1 MAFWKK
7 IIVAIIAIVLFI
19 GIVGFLV
26 LPAVVKP
33 IAEEKLSQALY
44 RPVTIGKISINPYAL
59 SVAVEGFKISE
70 PSQSVNPFVAFDK
83 LYVNL
88 HGIYSILQR
97 KLILEEINLIN
108 PYVGVTRKNDGTYN
122 FSDLLTKNEK
132 KPAAESKTEPFY
144 FSFNNIQVTGG
155 NVDFSDGPYKTKHTV
170 RDMKLSIPVISN
182 IDYLA
187 KNFVQ
192 PKFSAVING
201 TSFELEGKTTPFL
214 DSRESILEINIRD
227 VDIPF
232 YLKYVPVKMNFDLKS
247 ARLDTQLK
255 VNFTLKKGKEPVL
268 DISGNVALRKVI
280 LDDRQSNKILRLPE
294 LKVDIASAQ
303 PLNSDI
309 HLSRVSLQ
317 DIELAVK
324 RGKDGAINL
333 QKLVDSPPADKKEPA
348 AKEQAGKDEAKQ
360 KKPLKFVIDELQL
373 DAANI
378 TFTDE
383 VPAKKTIISIAP
395 LKFKASNF
403 SLGKDALTNIDL
415 SLMVEK
421 KGEITVGGKLGIN
434 PLAAD
439 LNLNVK
445 NLGIRTFEPY
455 FTDKVKVNVKQ
466 GSVATA
472 GNFSLASD
480 EKGAPRVKYAGK
492 LYVSNLALI
501 DESTADD
508 FLKWKQLYFDS
519 LQAGYNPFFLDIKGI
534 SLTDFYVQIMVNT
547 DGTLN
552 LQNIFGG
559 AKKDDDKAKVVAAA
573 EKNEKEEVKEKQ
585 EVKQDETAKNIRIGT
600 VTFQGGTI
608 DFADRFIKPNYS
620 ARMLNMAGSVKGLST
635 TESSRADVSLKGNLG
650 YGSPIDIKGK
660 INPLVKDLFADIK
673 VDFRDIELSP
683 ATPYSSKF
691 LGHPI
696 EKGKLTFTVEYLIDK
711 RKLDAKNNILIDQL
725 TLGDKVDSPDAVKA
739 PVGLTISLLTDR
751 HGQINLDIP
760 VSGSFDDPKFRIWP
774 IIWQVIKNLLTKA
787 LTSPFALLAS
797 LTGGGEELSFAE
809 FDYGSPAVS
818 DINMK
823 KVGSIVK
830 ALKERPQLKMDI
842 EGYVDLENDKEGLR
856 KVEFDRKIKAQKIRE
871 TLAKGEAAQQVSL
884 APEEYEKYLT
894 LAYRAE
900 KFPKPRTAQAAEKK
914 LPKEEM
920 EKLILTNIA
929 VTDSDLRQLAS
940 RRAENIK
947 ELVLK
952 SGDVAA
958 SRIFLIEPKSL
969 APEKKDKVK
978 DSRVDFKLK

>member
-1 MAFWKK
+1 MALWKK
-7 IIVAIIAIVLFI
+7 IIIGFVALVILF
-19 GIVGFLV
+19 GIVGFFV
-26 LPAVVKP
+26 VPAVIKP
-33 IAEEKLSQALY
+33 LAAEKLSALLH

-70 PSQSVNPFVAFDK
+70 PAPSANPFVTFDK

-88 HGIYSILQR
+88 HGVYSLFQR
-97 KLILEEINLIN
+97 KLILEEIHLLN
-108 PYVGVTRKNDGTYN
+108 PYVSVSRKDDGTYN
-122 FSDLLTKNEK
+122 FSDLLAKDEK

-227 VDIPF
+227 VDVPF

-333 QKLVDSPPADKKEPA
+333 QKLVDSPPAGQ
-348 AKEQAGKDEAKQ
+348 KEQEKTPAEKTEVKPV
-360 KKPLKFVIDELQL
+360 KPLKFVIDDLQL
-373 DAANI
+373 NAVSI

-383 VPAKKTIISIAP
+383 VPAKKAVINIAP
-395 LKFKASNF
+395 LKFKATNF
-403 SLGKDALTNIDL
+403 SLEKDAKTNIDL
-415 SLMVEK
+415 ALTVEK
-421 KGEITVGGKLGIN
+421 KGEITAGGQMGIK
-434 PLAAD
+434 PLSAD

-466 GSVATA
+466 GTVATV

-559 AKKDDDKAKVVAAA
+559 AKKDDDKAKVAAAA

-585 EVKQDETAKNIRIGT
+585 EVKQDETAKNIKIGT

-620 ARMLNMAGSVKGLST
+620 ARMLNMAGSIKGLST
-635 TESSRADVSLKGNLG
+635 TESSRADISLKGNLG

-739 PVGLTISLLTDR
+739 PVGLAISLLTDR

-760 VSGSFDDPKFRIWP
+760 VSGSFDDPQFRIWP

-871 TLAKGEAAQQVSL
+871 TLAKGEAAQLVSIT
-884 APEEYEKYLT
+884 PEEYEKYLT
-894 LAYRAE
+894 LAYNAE
-900 KFPKPRTAQAAEKK
+900 KFPKPRTALAAEKK
-914 LPKEEM
+914 LPKAEM
-920 EKLILTNIA
+920 EKLMLTNIA
-929 VTDSDLRQLAS
+929 VTDSDLRGLAS

-978 DSRVDFKLK
+978 DSRVNFKLK